1 MQNTETNY
9 LKTTATNCEHIANIQ
24 QAFEGC
30 KLSRLLLDRLWWIQ
44 TNAAALGGGDGGL
57 DKLCVSCSNTFHK
70 SCISCSDTFQH
81 QASRTKRSHAW
92 KSPKV
97 PPCQNA
103 DSGQL
108 WTIQHFGWLEPGLSD
123 RPCSKDLWKCQQ
135 LCQLCLSTMFI
146 TEITEALAVTGPGLW
161 SGAEAW
167 QDLQVDRSDLA
178 ICPNQSE
185 VRTVSASQLF
195 LRARKP
201 APNLSAALPSQE
213 HPQAPSSSS
222 EPVDS
227 QHTKI
232 QGNVKSDPNVYS
244 YL

>member
-1 MQNTETNY
+1 MKSTFHKQRKQALPLLQKFRKPNPSCSLISCSYLTTRRNMQNTETNY

-135 LCQLCLSTMFI
+135 LCQLCLCLPCLS
-146 TEITEALAVTGPGLW
+146 L
-161 SGAEAW
+161 
-167 QDLQVDRSDLA
+167 RS
-178 ICPNQSE
+178 
-185 VRTVSASQLF
+185 
-195 LRARKP
+195 LRR
-201 APNLSAALPSQE
+201 
-213 HPQAPSSSS
+213 
-222 EPVDS
+222 
-227 QHTKI
+227 
-232 QGNVKSDPNVYS
+232 
-244 YL
+244 

>member
-1 MQNTETNY
+1 MKKWLQELLGDEVNIPQTKKTSSAFTAKVSEAEPILCSLISCSYLTTRRNMQNTETNY

-123 RPCSKDLWKCQQ
+123 RPCSKDLCGR
-135 LCQLCLSTMFI
+135 CGSVNISF
-146 TEITEALAVTGPGLW
+146 
-161 SGAEAW
+161 
-167 QDLQVDRSDLA
+167 
-178 ICPNQSE
+178 
-185 VRTVSASQLF
+185 VSFVCVYHVYHS
-195 LRARKP
+195 LRR
-201 APNLSAALPSQE
+201 
-213 HPQAPSSSS
+213 
-222 EPVDS
+222 
-227 QHTKI
+227 
-232 QGNVKSDPNVYS
+232 
-244 YL
+244 